1 VFRRWLIGELL
12 RVARKTRQPIHIL
25 TVLLQQASSDKINA
39 LDLKAWRHVLR
50 KRLLR
55 AGLATASII
64 GGFEIVYRQNS
75 RAWVLHANLM
85 VIGATQAGLDGFAAA
100 SDTLGLDRAVVCA
113 PLKDL
118 PKQLSYTL
126 KFTTYHRPLGQQ
138 GPVKGPAVP
147 LNAPEHHAL
156 IKWMSRYEFKDF
168 LFLFN
173 ARRKDGTT
181 IMLKRDV

>member
-1 VFRRWLIGELL
+1 LL
-12 RVARKTRQPIHIL
+12 RVAQKHAHKPIHVL

-55 AGLATASII
+55 AGLGSAPVI
-64 GGFEIVYRQNS
+64 GGFEIVYRQNP
-75 RAWVLHANLM
+75 RAWVLHVNLM
-85 VIGATQAGLDGFAAA
+85 VIGAAQAALDTFATA
-100 SDTLGLDRAVVCA
+100 SDTPGLDRAVVCV
-113 PLKDL
+113 PLQDL
-118 PKQLSYTL
+118 AEQLSYIL

-147 LNAPEHHAL
+147 LNAPEHHGL

-173 ARRKDGTT
+173 ARREDGTT
-181 IMLKRDV
+181 IILKRDV